1 MCFSSDF
8 FILGGFLLRSAVQ
21 KPGFP
26 GFRTHSVLSPFFRS
40 TYVSLQNRSA
50 ALPIPAAFSYAGSK
64 KLDFTQILCYI
75 LFMPKVF
82 EIYGYKFFFF
92 SNEGN
97 PLEPCHI
104 HVRKN
109 GNLAKFWIKENA
121 ELADNIG
128 FSSSELKNIQ
138 EILNEKK
145 LLVKEAW
152 NEFFK
157 RKR

>member
-8 FILGGFLLRSAVQ
+8 FYFGRLFAPLRCA
-21 KPGFP
+21 KTG
-26 GFRTHSVLSPFFRS
+26 LSRVPYALRLPPFFRS

-82 EIYGYKFFFF
+82 EVYGYKFFFF

-138 EILNEKK
+138 EILNEK
-145 LLVKEAW
+145 
-152 NEFFK
+152 NYS
-157 RKR
+157 

>member
-1 MCFSSDF
+1 M
-8 FILGGFLLRSAVQ
+8 LRSAVQ

-26 GFRTHSVLSPFFRS
+26 GFRTHFVLPPFFRS
-40 TYVSLQNRSA
+40 TYVSLQNRFA

-75 LFMPKVF
+75 LFMP
-82 EIYGYKFFFF
+82 
-92 SNEGN
+92 
-97 PLEPCHI
+97 
-104 HVRKN
+104 KN

-157 RKR
+157 RKC

>member
-1 MCFSSDF
+1 
-8 FILGGFLLRSAVQ
+8 
-21 KPGFP
+21 
-26 GFRTHSVLSPFFRS
+26 
-40 TYVSLQNRSA
+40 
-50 ALPIPAAFSYAGSK
+50 
-64 KLDFTQILCYI
+64 
-75 LFMPKVF
+75 MPKVF
-82 EIYGYKFFFF
+82 EVYGYKFFFF
-92 SNEGN
+92 SNEES

-128 FSSSELKNIQ
+128 FSSTELKNIQ

-145 LLVKEAW
+145 LLVEEAW

-157 RKR
+157 RKC

>member
-1 MCFSSDF
+1 
-8 FILGGFLLRSAVQ
+8 
-21 KPGFP
+21 
-26 GFRTHSVLSPFFRS
+26 
-40 TYVSLQNRSA
+40 
-50 ALPIPAAFSYAGSK
+50 
-64 KLDFTQILCYI
+64 
-75 LFMPKVF
+75 MPKVF
-82 EIYGYKFFFF
+82 EVYGYKFFFF
-92 SNEGN
+92 SNKGS

-128 FSSSELKNIQ
+128 FSSTELKNIQ

-145 LLVKEAW
+145 LLVEEAW

-157 RKR
+157 RKC